1 MEKSSRK
8 PYRADGVT
16 QYHNVPASG
25 GGGGTVPAKRCTN
38 IEGRIQSRKYQ
49 GKDGMERTAYDII
62 AKMLGGRQDNPQ
74 GKVPAPPTAKPITSE
89 QYRAA
94 SGGSTRRQ
102 PAPVTPASD
111 IDDDI
116 PY

>member
-1 MEKSSRK
+1 ME
-8 PYRADGVT
+8 
-16 QYHNVPASG
+16 
-25 GGGGTVPAKRCTN
+25 
-38 IEGRIQSRKYQ
+38 
-49 GKDGMERTAYDII
+49 GM
-62 AKMLGGRQDNPQ
+62 KCPL
-74 GKVPAPPTAKPITSE
+74 TSE

>member
-1 MEKSSRK
+1 M
-8 PYRADGVT
+8 
-16 QYHNVPASG
+16 
-25 GGGGTVPAKRCTN
+25 
-38 IEGRIQSRKYQ
+38 
-49 GKDGMERTAYDII
+49 
-62 AKMLGGRQDNPQ
+62 KMLGGRQDNSQ
-74 GKVPAPPTAKPITSE
+74 GEVPAPPTAKPITSE

-111 IDDDI
+111 IDGDI

>member
-1 MEKSSRK
+1 MSSGRSGTISQCTVVWLRWRHSTCEKVHK
-8 PYRADGVT
+8 
-16 QYHNVPASG
+16 
-25 GGGGTVPAKRCTN
+25 C

-49 GKDGMERTAYDII
+49 GKDGIERTAYDII
-62 AKMLGGRQDNPQ
+62 ANEMKMLGGRQDNSQ
-74 GKVPAPPTAKPITSE
+74 GEVPAPPTAKPITSE

-111 IDDDI
+111 IDGDI